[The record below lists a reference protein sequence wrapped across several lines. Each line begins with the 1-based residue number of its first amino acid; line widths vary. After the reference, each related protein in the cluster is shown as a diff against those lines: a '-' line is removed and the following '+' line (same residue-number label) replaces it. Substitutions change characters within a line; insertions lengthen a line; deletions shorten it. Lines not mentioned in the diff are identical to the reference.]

1 MLEIGLNRAGVGKAL
16 ILPLRWS
23 VPYRVDIRNVAD
35 DALDRLVELGA
46 IDAECERHGEI
57 AALMPDS
64 VETEQIASA
73 LGVGAGDISV
83 SPATGRD
90 AGSVWVL
97 SPRPIRIGR
106 LTIVPAHAAA
116 EAGALQLIDAA
127 AFGTGLHP
135 TTALCLEVLEEE
147 VGIAPPDAVLD
158 VGTGSGVLALAAL
171 MMGVPRALA
180 IDIDDEALR
189 IAAENARINAL
200 GERLRLARGGPE
212 AVTGTWPLVLANV
225 LPGPLI
231 EMAPALVRC
240 VGHHGLLVLSGI
252 PSSIERDVDQAYG
265 HLGMRLMRVTSRAGW
280 VALVLRASW

>member
-1 MLEIGLNRAGVGKAL
+1 MGPLMEPGATTDRLVFISESLENIPTGFRARETIVFTGADQLEEILKKMAEPGKEFLGLQPQPTRTCPLAAQL
-16 ILPLRWS
+16 ILTLRWS

-46 IDAECERHGEI
+46 IDAESGGPGEI

-64 VETEQIASA
+64 VEREQIASA

-97 SPRPIRIGR
+97 SPRPIRIR
-106 LTIVPAHAAA
+106 RMTIVPAHAAA

-147 VGIAPPDAVLD
+147 VGIAPPDALLD
-158 VGTGSGVLALAAL
+158 VGTGSGVLALAPL

-180 IDIDDEALR
+180 ININDEALR

-200 GERLRLARGGPE
+200 GERFGWPV
-212 AVTGTWPLVLANV
+212 AV
-225 LPGPLI
+225 
-231 EMAPALVRC
+231 RK
-240 VGHHGLLVLSGI
+240 
-252 PSSIERDVDQAYG
+252 R
-265 HLGMRLMRVTSRAGW
+265 
-280 VALVLRASW
+280 

>member
-1 MLEIGLNRAGVGKAL
+1 MARSRPSCPTASRA
-16 ILPLRWS
+16 
-23 VPYRVDIRNVAD
+23 
-35 DALDRLVELGA
+35 
-46 IDAECERHGEI
+46 
-57 AALMPDS
+57 
-64 VETEQIASA
+64 EQIASA
-73 LGVGAGDISV
+73 LGVGAGDILV

-106 LTIVPAHAAA
+106 LTIVPAHATA

-147 VGIAPPDAVLD
+147 VGIARPDAVLD

-200 GERLRLARGGPE
+200 GDRLELTAGGPDS
-212 AVTGTWPLVLANV
+212 VSGTWPLVLANV

-231 EMAPALVRC
+231 EMAPALVRR
-240 VGHHGLLVLSGI
+240 VGHHGQLVLSGI
-252 PSSIERDVDQAYG
+252 PSSVERDVEEAYRR
-265 HLGMRLMRVTSRAGW
+265 LGMRRVRVKSRVGW